1 MQEFTQ
7 VMLTVPLPQALKIL
21 TAPIVHR
28 SSMRTG
34 LCLWKGRAICGF
46 RLFAAVLL
54 VAKGLSKADREEESK
69 LP

>member
-28 SSMRTG
+28 S
-34 LCLWKGRAICGF
+34 LCAQVYVSGRAAQF
-46 RLFAAVLL
+46 ADFAFFAAVLL